1 MASCLE
7 ERTVASV
14 SIRTVEEL
22 GGNVEPEVISRSIVV
37 TEFKSSTTSE
47 QLIIHFQR
55 KENGGGDVESIT
67 RSCKRRATV
76 ITFHKP
82 EGEKIFRQSSNFLND
97 VGSETQS

>member
-1 MASCLE
+1 MASCSD

-22 GGNVEPEVISRSIVV
+22 CGNVDLEFIPRSVVV

-47 QLIIHFQR
+47 QFIIHFQR
-55 KENGGGDVESIT
+55 KQNGGGDIERIT
-67 RSCKRRATV
+67 RSFKRQAAV

-82 EGEKIFRQSSNFLND
+82 EGEKIIR
-97 VGSETQS
+97 

>member
-22 GGNVEPEVISRSIVV
+22 SGNVVPEEFISRSVVV

-55 KENGGGDVESIT
+55 KQNGGGDIERIT
-67 RSCKRRATV
+67 RSFKRQAAV

-82 EGEKIFRQSSNFLND
+82 EGEKIF
-97 VGSETQS
+97 G

>member
-1 MASCLE
+1 MASCSN

-14 SIRTVEEL
+14 SIITVKEL
-22 GGNVEPEVISRSIVV
+22 SGNVDPKFMPRSVVV

-55 KENGGGDVESIT
+55 KQNGGGDVERIT
-67 RSCKRRATV
+67 RSSKRQAAV

-82 EGEKIFRQSSNFLND
+82 EGEKIFR
-97 VGSETQS
+97 